1 MATKKATTTTTK
13 AKEEVKAVETKAEK
27 AEKRYFVLTATTYP
41 MSVTK
46 EQYEEIKKSSNVI
59 ETEENDIVFA
69 RVL

>member
-13 AKEEVKAVETKAEK
+13 EKVEKTETKAEVK
-27 AEKRYFVLTATTYP
+27 EKKYFVLTATTYP

-46 EQYEEIKKSSNVI
+46 EQYEEIKKSSNII